1 MIIGHQLQWQY
12 LKRIAEMGQVPH
24 AFLFSG
30 EEKIGKRK
38 IAIEFAKILLGSQN
52 QDIEK
57 RVHPDLIFIEPKSGS
72 QKVGSK
78 KKNQQIQISQ
88 IRELNSYFNFRSFV
102 APFKIAIIDGAHCMR
117 QDAQSS
123 FLKLLE
129 EPRGKALFILITPF
143 PKMLLPTIISRIQI
157 IKFYKVPDFEIKKY
171 LQARSI
177 PEKTINEII
186 SFCEGKPGRIMDFLA
201 DPQRLKAENERIQE
215 IIELMN
221 SDLVSRFQYAESL
234 SKNPQNLG
242 EVLEIWIRYL
252 RKILLVNIKRED
264 GFKQYSLPKLKKIIN
279 LTQKINFLIST
290 TNVNSRLALEI
301 LMLEL

>member
-1 MIIGHQLQWQY
+1 
-12 LKRIAEMGQVPH
+12 
-24 AFLFSG
+24 
-30 EEKIGKRK
+30 
-38 IAIEFAKILLGSQN
+38 
-52 QDIEK
+52 
-57 RVHPDLIFIEPKSGS
+57 
-72 QKVGSK
+72 
-78 KKNQQIQISQ
+78 
-88 IRELNSYFNFRSFV
+88 
-102 APFKIAIIDGAHCMR
+102 
-117 QDAQSS
+117 
-123 FLKLLE
+123 
-129 EPRGKALFILITPF
+129 
-143 PKMLLPTIISRIQI
+143 
-157 IKFYKVPDFEIKKY
+157 
-171 LQARSI
+171 
-177 PEKTINEII
+177 
-186 SFCEGKPGRIMDFLA
+186 MDFLA

-215 IIELMN
+215 IIELMS